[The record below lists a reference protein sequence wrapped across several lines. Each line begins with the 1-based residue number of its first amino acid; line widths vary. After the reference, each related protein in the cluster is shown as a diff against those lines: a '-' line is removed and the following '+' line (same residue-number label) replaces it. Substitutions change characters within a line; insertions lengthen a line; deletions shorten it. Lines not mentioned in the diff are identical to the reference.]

1 MLFYVDKDILESL
14 DNIVPANED
23 PIIAEENIEY
33 YECQKCGEFNIV
45 KTTPRKRRAKRV
57 RHLRL
62 DDVVYASLRKFAT
75 INNVDL
81 NYCLLLLLHN
91 ARSKNI
97 SYLVNEKSL
106 VQKTLKKND
115 VAKGKHLY

>member
-1 MLFYVDKDILESL
+1 MDKDILESL